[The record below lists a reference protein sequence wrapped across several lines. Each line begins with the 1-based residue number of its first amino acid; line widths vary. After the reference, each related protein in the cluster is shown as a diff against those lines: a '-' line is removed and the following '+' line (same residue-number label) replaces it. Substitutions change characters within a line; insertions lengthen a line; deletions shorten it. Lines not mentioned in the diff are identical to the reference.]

1 MGEPFFMYVE
11 VTRQIEIRVE
21 PLYVANQS
29 RPEESYYFFAY
40 KVHLKNLGTVPVQ
53 LLSRHWTITDGH
65 GHVEEVKGPGVVG
78 QQPRLEAQQTYEYTS
93 FCPLPT
99 PTGNMRGTYTMTT
112 DTGEHFNVEIP
123 VFFFRIPELMH

>member
-1 MGEPFFMYVE
+1 MYVE
-11 VTRQIEIRVE
+11 VTRHIEVRVE

-40 KVHLKNLGTVPVQ
+40 KVHLKNMGTVPVQ

>member
-1 MGEPFFMYVE
+1 MYVE
-11 VTRQIEIRVE
+11 VTRNIEVRVE

-53 LLSRHWTITDGH
+53 LLSRHWTITDGQ
-65 GHVEEVKGPGVVG
+65 GHTEEVQGPGVVG

-112 DTGEHFNVEIP
+112 DSGEQFNVEIP

>member
-1 MGEPFFMYVE
+1 MYVE
-11 VTRQIEIRVE
+11 ITQNVEVQVE
-21 PLYVANQS
+21 PVFVANQS

-40 KVHLKNLGTVPVQ
+40 KVQLKNQRATPVK
-53 LLSRHWTITDGH
+53 LLSRHWVITDGN

-78 QQPRLEAQQTYEYTS
+78 EQPRLEGGQTYEYTS

-112 DTGEHFNVEIP
+112 DDGERFEVEIP
-123 VFFFRIPELMH
+123 LFFFRIPALMH